1 MFDEF
6 SDLLTIDEVCEIL
19 MIGRGTAYKLLASD
33 ELHGF
38 QCGRGWRIPK
48 AAIVEY
54 IKEK

>member
-1 MFDEF
+1 MFDEY